1 MSGPLSDQDL
11 ELFFAAARA
20 VSAKPSE
27 DFLAQV
33 EKEALRFCPSKPK
46 PAWRL
51 FFERLF
57 SQKPGWVFPGAA
69 TGVLSSVAAAFLL
82 LQSPSASSNEF
93 EHDVLAM
100 YQLGRIAQR

>member
-1 MSGPLSDQDL
+1 M
-11 ELFFAAARA
+11 
-20 VSAKPSE
+20 
-27 DFLAQV
+27 
-33 EKEALRFCPSKPK
+33 ALV
-46 PAWRL
+46 
-51 FFERLF
+51 FERLF

-100 YQLGRIAQR
+100 YQLEELLSDEDLVLGFLEEFEESEQHF